1 MNIALVGFMG
11 TGKTS
16 AGKLAAKKLDLKYV
30 DTDEEIEKQAGIT
43 VSEIFS
49 NFGEPY
55 FRDLETKTIKE
66 ISKGGGQVIS
76 CGGGAVLR
84 DENIKN
90 LKVGS
95 IVVCLSASPEA
106 IFERIKHETHRPL
119 LQVPDPKKRIRELL
133 AERAP
138 HYAKADETIDT
149 TNLTVELVAAK
160 IIELVKA
167 RAG

>member
-1 MNIALVGFMG
+1 MG

-30 DTDEEIEKQAGIT
+30 DADEEIEKKAGIT

-66 ISKGGGQVIS
+66 ISKRDGQVIS

-90 LKVGS
+90 LKASG

-119 LQVPDPKKRIRELL
+119 LQVPDPKKRIKELL

-149 TNLTVELVAAK
+149 TNLTVALAAAK

>member
-16 AGKLAAKKLDLKYV
+16 AGKLAAKKLGLKYV
-30 DTDEEIEKQAGIT
+30 DTDEEIEKKAGIT

-55 FRDLETKTIKE
+55 FRDLEAKTIKE
-66 ISKGGGQVIS
+66 ISERGGQVIS

-90 LKVGS
+90 LKAGG

-106 IFERIKHETHRPL
+106 IFERIKHEAHRPL
-119 LQVPDPKKRIRELL
+119 IQVPDPKKRIRELL

-149 TNLTVELVAAK
+149 TKLTIAQVASEIIRLVR
-160 IIELVKA
+160 A
-167 RAG
+167 REG